1 MAMQSLENPIAET
14 EISGRPIQ
22 YRELLRSNANYRNLW
37 LGQIVSE
44 MGDWFALIS
53 LLNIMLELTGRAQV
67 VGWFFIIVH
76 IPSLLVGPYTG
87 VLIDRLDRKK
97 IMIGMDLARA
107 VIVLGYLFVRRP
119 EQVWMI
125 YLIAMLEV
133 TMTALFEPAR
143 TSIIPTVCSRRELV
157 AANAL
162 GSLTW
167 SAGASI
173 GAAVGGL
180 AAAAF
185 GREVC
190 FLLDSLTFLAS
201 ALWIARVR
209 LPRKTARQETASEE
223 GGYGLESLLA
233 GIRYLRSNSRI
244 LALFFVKTGWC
255 LGSGILLLLSVFGER
270 VFRVAGSGAAGIGLL
285 YGARGIGTVFGP
297 LMARH
302 LSREV
307 GRSMRRSITA
317 GFFLGSVAYVA
328 FSRAPTLPL
337 AAAALL
343 FAHAGGS
350 ITWVFSTVLLQMRVP
365 DAYRGRVFALELTLL
380 TLAIAVSNYVTGYCL
395 DIAGLSPRTVA
406 TLIGLYFLIPALL
419 WMSAQRIYRD

>member
-1 MAMQSLENPIAET
+1 MAMQSLENPVAET
-14 EISGRPIQ
+14 ETSGRPIR
-22 YRELLRSNANYRNLW
+22 YRELLRSNADYRNLW
-37 LGQIVSE
+37 LGQIISE
-44 MGDWFALIS
+44 LGDWFALVS

-76 IPSLLVGPYTG
+76 VPSLVLGPYTG

-97 IMIGMDLARA
+97 IMIGMDLTRA
-107 VIVLGYLFVRRP
+107 AIVLGYLLVRRP
-119 EQVWMI
+119 EQIWII
-125 YLIAMLEV
+125 YVIAMIEV

-143 TSIIPTVCSRRELV
+143 TAIIPTVCSQRELV

-162 GSLTW
+162 SSITW

-173 GAAVGGL
+173 GAAAGGF
-180 AAAAF
+180 AAAVF

-190 FLLDSLTFLAS
+190 FFLDSLSFLAS
-201 ALWIARVR
+201 AAWISRVR
-209 LPRKTARQETASEE
+209 LPRRTACQAAAAR
-223 GGYGLESLLA
+223 GGYGFESLVA
-233 GIRYLRSNSRI
+233 GLRYLLGNRRV

-297 LMARH
+297 LMARR

-307 GRSMRRSITA
+307 GTSMRRSITA

-365 DAYRGRVFALELTLL
+365 DEYRGRVFALELTLFM
-380 TLAIAVSNYVTGYCL
+380 LAIALSNYVTGYCL

-406 TLIGLYFLIPALL
+406 TLIGLYFLVPALL
-419 WMSAQRIYRD
+419 WMSAQRFYRD